1 MRLATGSTRKCCLV
15 TQLDSPDGHRRRL
28 DCARVFHDN
37 AHGFLLGELLGA
49 WDLIW
54 STWAAADKGVSLPV
68 RVRVRA
74 PGDSRTAGF
83 GLLWGDSVLWGDGS
97 GIFPLSIL
105 GQGDR

>member
-1 MRLATGSTRKCCLV
+1 M
-15 TQLDSPDGHRRRL
+15 
-28 DCARVFHDN
+28 
-37 AHGFLLGELLGA
+37 
-49 WDLIW
+49 
-54 STWAAADKGVSLPV
+54 SLPV

-83 GLLWGDSVLWGDGS
+83 SLLWGDSVLWGDGS